1 MLKLVVKT
9 AVFTRSDL
17 VADSY
22 IESLSREERAQQ
34 FIVSHA
40 NAQTHRSIISGHLKT
55 ETNTPV
61 SDLVKLLLMHP
72 SFKKSQGLLDFIYA
86 DMLELIGLDITTVNR
101 IADSFNNADLMILS
115 VTDSL
120 EKHDAGIQDLRIN
133 GYFEIRLHNN
143 CKSLIKKAMVN
154 LIHSP
159 AVRWERQVTQ

>member
-9 AVFTRSDL
+9 AVFTRSE
-17 VADSY
+17 AATHSC
-22 IESLSREERAQQ
+22 IESLSREERSRQ
-34 FIVSHA
+34 FIVSHS
-40 NAQTHRSIISGHLKT
+40 NAQTHRSLISGNLGT

-61 SDLVKLLLMHP
+61 CDLVKLLLMHP
-72 SFKKSQGLLDFIYA
+72 FFKKSQGLLDFIYA
-86 DMLELIGLDITTVNR
+86 DMLELIGLDITTVSR

-120 EKHDAGIQDLRIN
+120 TQHDASIPDLRIK

-159 AVRWERQVTQ
+159 AVQWERQVAQ